1 MTRRSSI
8 SYCIPP
14 AGFQDSLNGRL
25 PQTTMAW
32 VHDSEVTTRRVSP
45 YASSLC
51 SRPHHALG
59 VSPGRPAV
67 EGAVEDPEGP
77 SDALALYPGRR
88 PATTTAIVSRLC
100 RRSCCSQRCSRTRRL
115 RSVLERKTKPK
126 AAARPEWIRPQS
138 EGTSTGPEG
147 SFLPG
152 RAHRHART
160 SMYAACNAVRSP
172 PLLVPRA

>member
-1 MTRRSSI
+1 M
-8 SYCIPP
+8 
-14 AGFQDSLNGRL
+14 NGRL

-32 VHDSEVTTRRVSP
+32 VHDSELTTRRVSS

-115 RSVLERKTKPK
+115 RSVLERKDQ
-126 AAARPEWIRPQS
+126 AESCRQARVDQAPSPREPPPDRKGRSCRGGLTATPGHPCMRPVMLS
-138 EGTSTGPEG
+138 A
-147 SFLPG
+147 
-152 RAHRHART
+152 AHR
-160 SMYAACNAVRSP
+160 S
-172 PLLVPRA
+172 